1 MGSPPK
7 NDITF
12 SVLGYSDTGI
22 TTQYKH
28 VVAFVTAI
36 HFKVEYI
43 HIL

>member
-1 MGSPPK
+1 MGAPHE
-7 NDITF
+7 NDIAF
-12 SVLGYSDTGI
+12 LVLGYSDTWI